1 MVGAMSL
8 TRRKPLKRQSKKRAK
23 ESKVYMDKRKA
34 FLGAH
39 PFCQWWLKE
48 NGVNEGLLL
57 DAAKAGMKTY
67 SYYGPKSKEGDFT
80 TTPIPRI
87 PRSSEVHHRRGR
99 RFGYYLDDSTWM
111 AVSTKGHRWIHAHP
125 KESREKGYILF

>member
-39 PFCQWWLKE
+39 PWCQWWMAE
-48 NGVNEGLLL
+48 NGVSEDAVRDGLN
-57 DAAKAGMKTY
+57 A
-67 SYYGPKSKEGDFT
+67 
-80 TTPIPRI
+80 
-87 PRSSEVHHRRGR
+87 PRSAEVHHKKGR
-99 RFGYYLDDSTWM
+99 SGPHYLDETTWM
-111 AVSTKGHRWIHAHP
+111 AVSTKAHRYIHAHGQ
-125 KESREKGYILF
+125 ESREKGYIL